1 MTRAR
6 GAVAAAFGVAAAT
19 LALAAATLALAPT
32 PAAAAVVKTWNGP
45 APPPGYSLTTGE
57 ALRISQAT
65 AAVRAAIEKS
75 SLTVTVGI
83 YQPRRWMVQFKDP
96 KGDIAA
102 EIHIDDRSERVV
114 AAWSGTKANW
124 RNARGSRALVDER
137 DLGPATDSLWV
148 WLPLCLLFVAPF
160 IDPRRPLRR
169 VHFEILL
176 FLLFVLGHTFVVR
189 GELSNWLLVAYPA
202 LGLLLARLLVA
213 ATGRDRSE
221 ERLVP
226 FVPLKILAGVLFAV
240 LAVRGVLNVVDSIP
254 GDVAFA
260 GVAGSDRI
268 IDGHTLYTGGG
279 GKYDTYGPFAYLVYV
294 PFTLLLPFHGA
305 ADVNLVPAHAVAVTF
320 DLLTALTLFLI
331 GRDLR
336 GPGRAGTT
344 LGVVLAYAWATFP
357 MTWDVLARNTNDN
370 IVGALV
376 LLAFLAFRRPVVS
389 GALIG
394 LAAAAKFAPLAL
406 LPVFAARTAL
416 AYGRRNALA
425 LIAIAVLVP
434 VALIALFLPP
444 GGLREFYDATLGFQ
458 VGRVDDPNSVW
469 GLHSGLAGVQD
480 LARWCAVAFAIGVAL
495 VPAKEGKRGLAALA
509 AAVLLVLQIPLG
521 HFAEQYIVWFLG
533 LAFVA
538 VFSAYELPD
547 RDAAGTVAAAGS
559 ERAALI

>member
-1 MTRAR
+1 VTRAR
-6 GAVAAAFGVAAAT
+6 RAVAATFCVAAVT
-19 LALAAATLALAPT
+19 LALAAT
-32 PAAAAVVKTWNGP
+32 PAAAAVVRTWNGP
-45 APPPGYSLTTGE
+45 APPPGYSLTAGE
-57 ALRISQAT
+57 ALRISQGT
-65 AAVRAAIEKS
+65 EAVRAAIKKS
-75 SLTVTVGI
+75 PLAVKVGI
-83 YQPRRWMVQFKDP
+83 YEPRRWIVQFEDAN
-96 KGDIAA
+96 GDIAA
-102 EIHIDDRSERVV
+102 EIHIDDRSARVV
-114 AAWSGTKANW
+114 AAWSGAKANW
-124 RNARGSRALVDER
+124 RNARGSRALVDEG
-137 DLGPATDSLWV
+137 DLGAATDSLWV

-160 IDPRRPLRR
+160 VDPRRPLRR

-176 FLLFVLGHTFVVR
+176 FLLFVLGHAFVVR
-189 GELSNWLLVAYPA
+189 GELSTWLLVAYPA

-213 ATGRDRSE
+213 ATGRDHSE

-226 FVPLKILAGVLFAV
+226 FVPLKVLAGILFAV
-240 LAVRGVLNVVDSIP
+240 LAARGVINVVDSIP

-260 GVAGSDRI
+260 GVAGSERI
-268 IDGHTLYTGGG
+268 IDGHTLYAAGGG
-279 GKYDTYGPFAYLVYV
+279 NYDTYGPFAYLVYV
-294 PFTLLLPFHGA
+294 PFTLLLPFHGV
-305 ADVNLVPAHAVAVTF
+305 ADVNLVPAHAVAVAF

-336 GPGRAGTT
+336 GPGRAGTA
-344 LGVVLAYAWATFP
+344 LGVVLAYAWVTFP
-357 MTWDVLARNTNDN
+357 MTWDVLALNTNDN

-406 LPVFAARTAL
+406 VPVFAARTAL
-416 AYGRRNALA
+416 AYGRRRALA
-425 LIAIAVLVP
+425 FIAIAVLVP

-480 LARWCAVAFAIGVAL
+480 VARWCAVAFAIAVAFM
-495 VPAKEGKRGLAALA
+495 PAKDGKRGLAALA
-509 AAVLLVLQIPLG
+509 AAVLLALEIPLG
-521 HFAEQYIVWFLG
+521 HFAEAYMVWFLG